1 MDTSGWR
8 FSEGFETVNKLCVVC
23 SCTWPNLFPPEFAFY
38 GIMHR
43 LPRLDPSLSF
53 KSRVHIWL
61 SNAANL
67 MKYIANATKNIPVYV
82 VSDEGDVEEE
92 GEELSGDEEE
102 GVEEDVQDVLWED
115 ERVEAVALV
124 DRVLVVRLQLVES
137 DDLWKISI

>member
-1 MDTSGWR
+1 M
-8 FSEGFETVNKLCVVC
+8 
-23 SCTWPNLFPPEFAFY
+23 
-38 GIMHR
+38 
-43 LPRLDPSLSF
+43 
-53 KSRVHIWL
+53 
-61 SNAANL
+61 
-67 MKYIANATKNIPVYV
+67 YV

-124 DRVLVVRLQLVES
+124 DRVLVVRLQLVER

>member
-1 MDTSGWR
+1 
-8 FSEGFETVNKLCVVC
+8 
-23 SCTWPNLFPPEFAFY
+23 
-38 GIMHR
+38 
-43 LPRLDPSLSF
+43 
-53 KSRVHIWL
+53 
-61 SNAANL
+61 

-92 GEELSGDEEE
+92 GEELPGDEEE

-124 DRVLVVRLQLVES
+124 YRVLVVRLQLVER

>member
-1 MDTSGWR
+1 
-8 FSEGFETVNKLCVVC
+8 
-23 SCTWPNLFPPEFAFY
+23 
-38 GIMHR
+38 
-43 LPRLDPSLSF
+43 
-53 KSRVHIWL
+53 
-61 SNAANL
+61 

-137 DDLWKISI
+137 DDLWKISIWFLYE